1 MTMITRSLKTGLV
14 GFTALALG
22 VLANATAFAQGAPGG
37 VPTTTNGQS
46 PPPGTLPPTFGGGA
60 HWGEPQPNPD
70 GSSEQPFIHV
80 NPDGTEEIVS
90 WAHIPPPP
98 PPPPPPEGFADPNV
112 VKISISANGEIISY
126 HYKDGTVIGKNRD
139 GKVVLVIPPAAQAAM
154 PAPAP
159 QQVGPHPGDRP
170 VGGGMY
176 ERAGTGT
183 TPAPGPAPQQ
193 VGPHPGD
200 RPVGGG
206 MYERAGTGVKLL
218 DGFIDVPI
226 KKVDNG
232 PKIHLGDEPPQIGM
246 AIPHVQDHA
255 GKNSSLPVPAY
266 KVNSVAL
273 LGASKVESVAAKKLQ
288 LEAPVLSK
296 ATALKLEPSKREAI
310 NLPAPKA
317 SPIAMAASKPLT
329 TPVMARPFSA
339 SSLNT
344 AVITTRVGAIT
355 ITTR

>member
-98 PPPPPPEGFADPNV
+98 PPPPPPPEGFADPNV
-112 VKISISANGEIISY
+112 VKISISANGEIISH

-176 ERAGTGT
+176 ERAGTG
-183 TPAPGPAPQQ
+183 
-193 VGPHPGD
+193 
-200 RPVGGG
+200 
-206 MYERAGTGVKLL
+206 VKLL
-218 DGFIDVPI
+218 DGFIDVPP

-246 AIPHVQDHA
+246 AVPHVQDHA
-255 GKNSSLPVPAY
+255 GKSSSLAVPAY
-266 KVNSVAL
+266 KVNSVAM
-273 LGASKVESVAAKKLQ
+273 LGASKVEPIAAKKLQ
-288 LEAPVLSK
+288 FEAPVLSK

-329 TPVMARPFSA
+329 TPVMARAFSA